1 MRVSVDSVG
10 LMAPGMA
17 GWDAA
22 RSVLRGEQT
31 LDRQQLPTFRPNL
44 LPPNERRRTTALI
57 KLALQT
63 AEDALQHNRYSM
75 SELASVFASSEGDGE
90 IVDRICQSLTL
101 PERPVSPTH
110 FHNSV
115 HNAPAGYW
123 AIASHSRQFSTSLAA
138 GAHTFTAGLIEAAT
152 AATLQ
157 QQPVLLLCYDSAL
170 PPALAGR
177 GYVDTSFATALLL
190 SAQASATA
198 LGSLRLELKAG
209 STRLPALSKELEQLR
224 EHNPA
229 AASLPL
235 LVALAKEEGTDLS
248 LPYHDKLAVQ
258 IGIDV

>member
-1 MRVSVDSVG
+1 MRVSVESLG

-17 GWDAA
+17 GWEAA
-22 RSVLRGEQT
+22 RPVLRGEQA
-31 LDRQQLPTFRPNL
+31 LDRQDLPAFRPNL

-63 AEDALQHNRYSM
+63 AEDALRHNPYSM

-90 IVDRICQSLTL
+90 VVDRICQSLTL

-138 GAHTFTAGLIEAAT
+138 GADTFAAGLIEAAT
-152 AATLQ
+152 VANEQ
-157 QQPVLLLCYDSAL
+157 QAPVLLICYDYAL
-170 PPALAGR
+170 PSALAGR
-177 GYVDTSFATALLL
+177 GYVDVSFATAFLLTGSEDV
-190 SAQASATA
+190 SAPGCLQ
-198 LGSLRLELKAG
+198 LELKAG
-209 STRLPALSKELEQLR
+209 TTRPPVLPETLATLR

-229 AASLPL
+229 AAALPL
-235 LVALAKEEGTDLS
+235 LVALAKGEATELAM
-248 LPYHDKLAVQ
+248 PCHDHLTLQ
-258 IGIDV
+258 IGVEA